1 MPKSSLKHFEQF
13 DQTRQIFFDLKAYL
27 LKTYFAQQKQ
37 LKYTPAILSC
47 SRDLTR
53 VIYKLRLNAWNTK
66 YPQNVKWIPMNALSV
81 NYILLECPNTT
92 ELFQNKTVM
101 TLMFVIM

>member
-1 MPKSSLKHFEQF
+1 M
-13 DQTRQIFFDLKAYL
+13 TRILRFKGIVHL

-37 LKYTPAILSC
+37 LEYTPAILSC

-81 NYILLECPNTT
+81 NYILLERPITI
-92 ELFQNKTVM
+92 ELFQNKTGM